1 MAALPRC
8 GQLAC
13 ADRTYGSC
21 GQSDWRCLLSAV
33 EDELPPTRAAR
44 ALTSPADELR
54 ALRDENRTL
63 YGVIKL
69 VSSSLELGPMLQGIV
84 DLATDAT
91 DCHAC
96 FIYLLEDDRLTIRAA
111 SPVFADAVGRVQ
123 FAIEEG
129 LTGWV
134 ARHRTPEFIREG
146 AMDDPRMK
154 YIPLLEEERFQSM
167 VAVPILARSDNTIGV
182 IVLHTKAP
190 REFTED
196 TLRLL
201 VHIASLVSGAIENAQ
216 LYDQE
221 RRRVDALTR
230 LSGLGQEV
238 AAATDAADLG
248 VVVARGARR
257 LLEAEVCQ
265 IYRLDRDGSG
275 VVLLAS
281 DPPAVSTPPVLS
293 VAGLALDALE
303 DRGGRAPAR
312 TLWSELEVGDQL
324 VTALTAGGERLG
336 LLCVG
341 SPPRRTFTDE
351 DTELARAIAHLAA
364 IAIKRAELIEH
375 LTNANIVKDMFEA
388 LAAGATSFAVA
399 KAAEVRC
406 DLTGPYL
413 MVCAEPAGGREQS
426 SGEWRAAAEVIGAG
440 LSGLSPRAAI
450 EAGPGPVRAALPL
463 GSKAPQRVEEFLR
476 LCRELGKE
484 TGAAIGVSERRHTP
498 AEATRAYREALD
510 ATTIGRALLGEGGAI
525 AYAELG
531 AYRYLVRIA
540 ADEAPRDRMRAA
552 VDELIAYDTRRR
564 TALLDTL
571 ERYLAERR
579 SVIESARALFIHPNT
594 LRQRLARI
602 EELTGVE
609 LDNDDLLSLE
619 LAIKLARLHGR
630 PKGE

>member
-1 MAALPRC
+1 MRAGARAAAAPALP
-8 GQLAC
+8 A
-13 ADRTYGSC
+13 
-21 GQSDWRCLLSAV
+21 
-33 EDELPPTRAAR
+33 P
-44 ALTSPADELR
+44 ELR
-54 ALRDENRTL
+54 TLRDENRTL
-63 YGVIKL
+63 YGVINL
-69 VSSSLELGPMLQGIV
+69 VSSSLEVGPMLQGIV

-91 DCHAC
+91 GCHAC
-96 FIYLLEDDRLTIRAA
+96 FIYLLEDQRLTIRAA
-111 SPVFADAVGRVQ
+111 SPVFAAAVGRVQ
-123 FAIEEG
+123 LGLDEG

-134 ARHRTPEFIREG
+134 ARHRTPEFIRDG

-154 YIPLLEEERFQSM
+154 YVPLLQEERFQSM
-167 VAVPILARSDNTIGV
+167 VAVPILARSGNTLGV
-182 IVLHTKAP
+182 IVLHTEAP

-196 TLRLL
+196 TLKLL

-216 LYDQE
+216 IYDQE

-248 VVVARGARR
+248 VVVVRGTRR

-275 VVLLAS
+275 LQLLAS
-281 DPPAVSTPPVLS
+281 DPGDVPTPPLMS
-293 VAGLALDALE
+293 AAGLALDALG
-303 DRGGRAPAR
+303 DRGQSPPTR
-312 TLWSELEVGDQL
+312 TLWPDLEVGDLL
-324 VTALTAGGERLG
+324 VTPLTAGGEQIG
-336 LLCVG
+336 LLCAG
-341 SPPRRTFTDE
+341 SPPRRSFTAE
-351 DTELARAIAHLAA
+351 DTELGRAIAHLAA
-364 IAIKRAELIEH
+364 VALKRAELIER

-388 LAAGATSFAVA
+388 LAAGATAFAAA

-406 DLTGPYL
+406 DLTGAYL
-413 MVCAEPAGGREQS
+413 MVCAEPAGGREQG
-426 SGEWRAAAEVIGAG
+426 SGDWRAAAQLVGSG
-440 LSGLSPRAAI
+440 LSSLSPRAAV

-463 GSKAPQRVEEFLR
+463 GAHGPKRVEEVLR
-476 LCRELGKE
+476 ACRELGKQ
-484 TGAAIGVSERRHTP
+484 TGAAIGVSERRQTP
-498 AEATRAYREALD
+498 AEASRAYREALD

-531 AYRYLVRIA
+531 AYRYLVHIA

-552 VDELIAYDTRRR
+552 VDLLIDYDTRRR

-594 LRQRLARI
+594 LRQRLGRI
-602 EELTGVE
+602 EELTGVD
-609 LDNDDLLSLE
+609 LDHDDLLSLE

-630 PKGE
+630 PAAAADPS

>member
-1 MAALPRC
+1 
-8 GQLAC
+8 
-13 ADRTYGSC
+13 
-21 GQSDWRCLLSAV
+21 LSTV
-33 EDELPPTRAAR
+33 EDELPPTPAGAQSAR
-44 ALTSPADELR
+44 ARSGPTGELR

-84 DLATDAT
+84 DLATEAS

-123 FAIEEG
+123 FALTEG

-134 ARHRTPEFIREG
+134 ARHRTPEFIRDG

-154 YIPLLEEERFQSM
+154 YVPLLQEERFQSM
-167 VAVPILARSDNTIGV
+167 VAVPILARSADTIGV
-182 IVLHTKAP
+182 IVLHTEAP

-196 TLRLL
+196 TLKLL

-230 LSGLGQEV
+230 LSGLGQDV

-248 VVVARGARR
+248 LVVARGTRR

-265 IYRLDRDGSG
+265 VYRLNRDESG

-281 DPPAVSTPPVLS
+281 DPPAASTPPVLS
-293 VAGLALDALE
+293 LAGLALDALE
-303 DRGGRAPAR
+303 DWARPPARSPAR
-312 TLWSELEVGDQL
+312 TLWPDLELGDQL
-324 VTALTAGGERLG
+324 VTPLTAGGERLG
-336 LLCVG
+336 LLCAG
-341 SPPRRTFTDE
+341 SPPQRSFSDE

-364 IAIKRAELIEH
+364 VAIKRAELIEH

-388 LAAGATSFAVA
+388 LAAGATAFAVA

-406 DLTGPYL
+406 DLAGPYL
-413 MVCAEPAGGREQS
+413 MVCAEPAGRREQS
-426 SGEWRAAAEVIGAG
+426 SGDWRAAAEVVGAG
-440 LSGLSPRAAI
+440 LSRLSPRAAI

-463 GSKAPQRVEEFLR
+463 GSQARQGLEEVLRV
-476 LCRELGKE
+476 CRELGTQ
-484 TGAAIGVSERRHTP
+484 TGAAIGVSERRDTP
-498 AEATRAYREALD
+498 TEASRAYREALD

-525 AYAELG
+525 AYSELG
-531 AYRYLVRIA
+531 AYRYLVGIA

-609 LDNDDLLSLE
+609 LDHDDLLSLE

-630 PKGE
+630 PTGP